1 MNTGLPIH
9 LKKPE
14 STSCADAGVPEYR
27 KKVEKR
33 LLFGAYWYGNNK
45 KSAAAGGEKLNAN

>member
-9 LKKPE
+9 LKKAE

-45 KSAAAGGEKLNAN
+45 KSAAAGG